1 MKTILLVEDDRSLA
15 DGLIMNLEAEGYQ
28 VVHVEEGQL
37 ALDAY
42 ADGNID
48 LILLDIMLPGMDG
61 LTICRRLR
69 QQGETVPILFLTARG
84 QADER
89 IEGLVAG
96 GDDYISKPFD
106 LKELLARV
114 YGIFRRQAWLTE
126 TDRQV
131 ASDYVF
137 DGRKINFRTFQ
148 AVGPG
153 GKFSL
158 TRRECM
164 VAKYLIERPG
174 QVVSR
179 DRLLDAVWGY
189 RAFPTNRT
197 IDNFVL
203 KLRKIFED
211 DPRTPVYFE
220 TVRGVGYRFSGP
232 IAVADKK

>member
-15 DGLIMNLEAEGYQ
+15 DGLIINLEAEGYQ
-28 VVHVEEGQL
+28 VVHVEEGQA

-42 ADGNID
+42 TDGNID
-48 LILLDIMLPGMDG
+48 LILLDIMLPGLDG

-84 QADER
+84 QPEER
-89 IEGLVAG
+89 IDGLVAG

-114 YGIFRRQAWLTE
+114 HGIFRRQAWLTE
-126 TDRQV
+126 TDRQA

-137 DGRKINFRTFQ
+137 DGRRINFRTFQ
-148 AVGPG
+148 AEGPG

-164 VAKYLIERPG
+164 VAKYLIERPE

-179 DRLLDAVWGY
+179 DQLLDAVWGY

-232 IAVADKK
+232 ITAAEER